1 VQRRARVRERGDNSR
16 RARVYLLS
24 SDLRLGVTFGSSLR
38 NLRLALTFGSSLR
51 DLRLAL
57 AFGGSLRNLRLALA
71 FGSGLRNLRLGVT
84 FGSFSKSR
92 GGDEKCAAQQ
102 SDAKKMHFDLLSL
115 SRCAAR

>member
-57 AFGGSLRNLRLALA
+57 AFRGS
-71 FGSGLRNLRLGVT
+71 LRNLRLGVT